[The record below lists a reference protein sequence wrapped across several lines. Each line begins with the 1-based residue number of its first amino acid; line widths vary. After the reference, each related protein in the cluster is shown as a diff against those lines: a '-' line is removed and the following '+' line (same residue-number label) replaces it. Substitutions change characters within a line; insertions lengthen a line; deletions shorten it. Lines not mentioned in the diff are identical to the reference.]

1 MRRIGLAV
9 VLALSLTI
17 APFIAVA
24 QQSGSVHRIG
34 FLGARTPSETE
45 RFLEAFRQ
53 GLSELGWFEGKNI
66 TIEYRFAEG
75 KIERLPDLA
84 AELLGRHKVEI
95 VVAEGA
101 AVRVVQQLSK
111 TIPIVMAEVTAPVE
125 QGFVQSLAQ
134 PGGNTTGSTFTPVEG
149 AGKRLELLKEIV
161 PKLTRVAVL
170 WDPRT
175 LSSALQWK
183 EVQLPA
189 RQLRVQLHSLE
200 VKSPDDLDRAF
211 KEATR
216 ARVDAVMNF
225 VGGGTFKRT
234 ADLAAKSRLPSM
246 GRHRAFAESGGLVT
260 YAADV
265 ADLFRR
271 AARYVDKILKGA
283 KPADLPVEQ
292 PTKFELVI
300 NLKTAKALG
309 LTIPQSV
316 LGRADHVIE

>member
-9 VLALSLTI
+9 ILAVSVLAPL
-17 APFIAVA
+17 AVEA
-24 QQSGSVHRIG
+24 QERRIG
-34 FLGARTPSETE
+34 FLGPRTPSETE

-53 GLSELGWFEGKNI
+53 GLSELGWVEGKNI

-75 KIERLPDLA
+75 KSDRLPDLA
-84 AELLGRHKVEI
+84 AALLGRHKVEI

-101 AVRVVQQLSK
+101 AVHVVQQLSK

-125 QGFVQSLAQ
+125 QGFVQSLAR
-134 PGGNTTGSTFTPVEG
+134 PGGNTTGSTFTPAEA

-161 PKLTRVAVL
+161 PKLSRVAVL
-170 WDPRT
+170 WDPRS
-175 LSSALQWK
+175 LSNALAWK
-183 EVQLPA
+183 EIQLPA

-216 ARVDAVMNF
+216 VRVDAVMSL
-225 VGGGTFKRT
+225 VGGGTMRRT
-234 ADLAAKSRLPSM
+234 ADLAAKSRLPSIHS
-246 GRHRAFAESGGLVT
+246 HRTFVESGGLVT
-260 YAADV
+260 YGPDISE
-265 ADLFRR
+265 LFRR
-271 AARYVDKILKGA
+271 AARYVDKILRGA

-292 PTKFELVI
+292 PNKFELVI

-316 LGRADHVIE
+316 LLRADQVIQ

>member
-1 MRRIGLAV
+1 MLRIGLVV
-9 VLALSLTI
+9 VLAVSLTI

-134 PGGNTTGSTFTPVEG
+134 PGGNTTGSTFTPVEVS
-149 AGKRLELLKEIV
+149 GKRLELLKEIV

-175 LSSALQWK
+175 ASTALAWK

-216 ARVDAVMNF
+216 ARVDAVMQA

-234 ADLAAKSRLPSM
+234 ADLAVKSRLP
-246 GRHRAFAESGGLVT
+246 
-260 YAADV
+260 
-265 ADLFRR
+265 
-271 AARYVDKILKGA
+271 
-283 KPADLPVEQ
+283 
-292 PTKFELVI
+292 
-300 NLKTAKALG
+300 
-309 LTIPQSV
+309 
-316 LGRADHVIE
+316 